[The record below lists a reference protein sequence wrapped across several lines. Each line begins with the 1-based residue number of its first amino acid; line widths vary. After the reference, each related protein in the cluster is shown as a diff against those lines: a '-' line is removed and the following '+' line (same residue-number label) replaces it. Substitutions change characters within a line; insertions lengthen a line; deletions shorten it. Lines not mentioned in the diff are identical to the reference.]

1 MNRGME
7 RNERV
12 IKSTITHITMEVK
25 ETLKKLREDFPENP
39 EGMGYFYELFEKVYS
54 ERKQRRNVKRI
65 IGTLCIQV
73 PEELIYAA
81 GAIPLRLCSGSYSFE
96 QIGSEMMPAKSCG
109 LVKAT
114 VGMLS
119 LINDLYSDPLD
130 LIVIPTTCDQ
140 KKKAG
145 EMLEEMGLK
154 VYFLEIP
161 SRKDTE
167 AARTYWQASV
177 WRFLNTLGE
186 ITGKRFTKKSIGDAI
201 KIYNRAREEFRIFQG
216 LRKAMPSPIYGKDAI
231 LITNAFFFDEIETW
245 IEALTRL
252 NNELSKRVSRA
263 VHVSMKRPVRI
274 LLTGSPSIFPNL
286 KLPLIIE
293 QAGGVIVAD
302 DFCSSNRLLH
312 DAVAFDEKD
321 LYDMVPA
328 IADRYLRPCT
338 CPFITGN
345 HDRRRRILSMIRDFD
360 VDGVVYQAF
369 SGCHL
374 FEMEHKSI
382 GKALEEAGIPMLYIE
397 TDYSPED
404 TGPLSTRV
412 EAFLE
417 SIRNSKRKL
426 RL

>member
-1 MNRGME
+1 M
-7 RNERV
+7 NERV
-12 IKSTITHITMEVK
+12 IKSTLTHLAMEVK
-25 ETLKKLREDFPENP
+25 EALKRLREDFPENP
-39 EGMGYFYELFEKVYS
+39 ESMGYFYELFEKVYI
-54 ERKQRRNVKRI
+54 ERRQKRNGGII

-73 PEELIYAA
+73 PEELIYAS
-81 GAIPLRLCSGSYSFE
+81 GAMPIRLCSGSYSFE

-119 LINDLYSDPLD
+119 LICDLYSKHPE

-161 SRKDTE
+161 SMKDTE
-167 AARTYWQASV
+167 AGRTYWQASV
-177 WRFLNTLGE
+177 RRFADTLRE
-186 ITGKRFTKKSIGDAI
+186 ITGNRFTKKSIVNSI
-201 KIYNRAREEFRIFQG
+201 KTYNRAREEFRVFQG
-216 LRKAMPSPIYGKDAI
+216 LRKAIPSPIYGKDAI
-231 LITNAFFFDEIETW
+231 LITNAFFFDDIESW
-245 IEALTRL
+245 IEALSRL
-252 NNELSKRVSRA
+252 NNELRERISKA
-263 VHVSMKRPVRI
+263 NHVSLRRQVRI

-286 KLPLIIE
+286 KLPILIE
-293 QAGGVIVAD
+293 QSGGVIVAD
-302 DFCSSNRLLH
+302 DFCSSNRLLY
-312 DAVAFDEKD
+312 DAVVFDEKN

-338 CPFITGN
+338 CPFIAGN
-345 HDRRRRILSMIRDFD
+345 HDRRKRLLNMIRDFNI
-360 VDGVVYQAF
+360 DGVIYQAF

-374 FEMEHKSI
+374 FDMEHKSI
-382 GKALEEAGIPMLYIE
+382 GKALEEAGIQMLYIE

-404 TGPLSTRV
+404 KGQLSTRI

-417 SIRNSKRKL
+417 SIRNRKRKL
-426 RL
+426 GL